1 MRRNSTGR
9 RQKAF
14 VAIPAFALAASL
26 IAGMPGTAAGK
37 VADYRPDAWI
47 KLCGLSTGCVIDP
60 PPHPWRGDGIYNRS
74 GARQTVAVRMED
86 GEGVRFWI
94 TLQNDGT
101 QGDTLV
107 VDGCTGTRQFVI
119 NTVLVGFFT
128 RPNWRPPN
136 ITRQFKSG
144 IATFEL
150 PPASD
155 GKKIGLTLNI
165 VAPTT
170 AEGVTYRCPIKVR
183 SQFAP
188 SISDTVVAQM
198 TTF

>member
-1 MRRNSTGR
+1 MRRNGWRGR
-9 RQKAF
+9 ARID
-14 VAIPAFALAASL
+14 AIPALAMMASL
-26 IAGMPGTAAGK
+26 IVGTPGTASGTA
-37 VADYRPDAWI
+37 ADYRPDAWI

-60 PPHPWRGDGIYNRS
+60 PPHPWRGDGVYNRS
-74 GARQTVAVRMED
+74 GARQIVAVRMED

-101 QGDTLV
+101 QGDTLI
-107 VDGCTGTRQFVI
+107 VDGCAGTRQFVI

-136 ITRQFKSG
+136 ITKQFKSG
-144 IATFEL
+144 TATFEL
-150 PPASD
+150 PPASE
-155 GKKIGLTLNI
+155 GKKVGLTLNI

-170 AEGVTYRCPIKVR
+170 AEGVTYRCPISVR